1 MSNLAFISPL
11 GARSPKEVRV
21 SGITITEVTDTALAS
36 VACRLGHQKTF
47 ETVAREFFGVALP
60 SPGNWSAGA
69 EYSLIW
75 TGPDQ
80 WFAEAPFESHED
92 ISRIVKAGLG
102 DIASVTEQTDG
113 WARFDIVGANTVDM
127 FERLCAVNTRQMK
140 TGQAT
145 RTVIEHLGCF
155 LICRETGSWFS
166 VIAPRSSA
174 ASMLHALE
182 GAARSVA

>member
-1 MSNLAFISPL
+1 MHNLAAITPL
-11 GARSPKEVRV
+11 GATSPKEVRV
-21 SGITITEVTDTALAS
+21 AGITITEITDTALAS
-36 VACRLGHQKTF
+36 VTCRLGHQKTF
-47 ETVAREFFGVALP
+47 ETAARKFFGVALP
-60 SPGNWSAGA
+60 SPGHWAAGA
-69 EYSLIW
+69 DYSLIW

-80 WFAEAPFESHED
+80 WFAEAPFVSYED
-92 ISRIVKAGLG
+92 IARIVKAGLG

-113 WARFDIVGANTVDM
+113 WARFDIAGAHAVGM

-155 LICRETGSWFS
+155 LVCRETGRRFS